1 MAAKWIKRILMLA
14 AVASIAALFVWLMWP
29 QPVSVDVAKVV
40 VGHMEIAIEEE
51 GVNRIREVYTVSTP
65 VAGKVERSLRE
76 VGDHVIAGV
85 TPVAAIRPVDP
96 AMLDAR
102 TRQELVHA
110 VEAAKADKDFA
121 TSTLLQAGKELQ
133 YFETE
138 LKRARTLVDR
148 KVMAPSAMERHQLDT
163 DSARQRLESA
173 KALLDVRLHNLE
185 MAEARLLGPAKSLE
199 PGAQKDCCVTVTA
212 PVNGTI
218 LNIPVENEQVV
229 QAGTPLLEI
238 GNPLDTE
245 IAVDLLSSDAINVK
259 LGATARISGWGGSIE
274 LKARVT
280 RVNPAAFTKVSALGI
295 DEQRVKAIL
304 EIVDPPSQWTGLGHQ
319 YRILAHILTW
329 QSDNALQIPLSAVF
343 RKRGEWAA
351 FKVVDGKAKLTKIET
366 GQMNSTHVQ
375 VLNGLTEGQTV
386 IVHPSDLIEDGV
398 RVEIRAEAAE

>member
-121 TSTLLQAGKELQ
+121 TSTLLQADKELR

-138 LKRARTLVDR
+138 LKRARTLVDK

-185 MAEARLLGPAKSLE
+185 MAEARLLGPAKSLD

-218 LNIPVENEQVV
+218 LNVPVENEQVV

-343 RKRGEWAA
+343 RKRGDWAA
-351 FKVVDGKAKLTKIET
+351 FKIVDGKAKLTKIET

>member
-29 QPVSVDVAKVV
+29 QPVSVDVAKAV

-85 TPVAAIRPVDP
+85 TPVAAIRPADP

-138 LKRARTLVDR
+138 LKRARILVDK
-148 KVMAPSAMERHQLDT
+148 KVTAPIAMERHQLDT

-218 LNIPVENEQVV
+218 LNVPVENEQVV
-229 QAGTPLLEI
+229 QAGTPLSEI

-351 FKVVDGKAKLTKIET
+351 FKIVDGKAKLTKIET

>member
-121 TSTLLQAGKELQ
+121 NSALLQADKELQ

-138 LKRARTLVDR
+138 LKRARTLVDK

-218 LNIPVENEQVV
+218 LNVPVENEQVV

-259 LGATARISGWGGSIE
+259 LGATAWISGWGGSIE